1 MTATGRSAAAGGD
14 ARSGWCRAG
23 LALLRDQGPQAVTID
38 RLCGAMGRTKGAFY
52 HHFRD
57 VDAFH
62 AALLDA
68 WTELH
73 TGDVIAATSGP
84 GTAEARSARLGAA
97 AVGLDHALDR
107 AVRGWAL
114 HDARAREA
122 LDRVD
127 ARRIDYLAAIH
138 RERGRKDATVLAQLE
153 YAVFLGAQELGL
165 ADDRERGVPLGR
177 TLRTALEWLGGAGH
191 AEGTRRQR
199 PRSSRAPGRRRV

>member
-14 ARSGWCRAG
+14 VRSGWCRAG
-23 LALLRDQGPQAVTID
+23 LGLLRDQGPQAVTID
-38 RLCGAMGRTKGAFY
+38 RLCAAMGKTKGAFY

-62 AALLDA
+62 AAVLDA
-68 WTELH
+68 WAELH
-73 TGDVIAATSGP
+73 TADVIAVASSAL
-84 GTAEARSARLGAA
+84 TAEARSARLGAA

-107 AVRGWAL
+107 AIRGWAL

-122 LDRVD
+122 VGRVD

-165 ADDRERGVPLGR
+165 ADDAERGAPLGR
-177 TLRTALEWLGGAGH
+177 TLRAALEWLGAGR
-191 AEGTRRQR
+191 AASQRRRHGQ
-199 PRSSRAPGRRRV
+199 GRRGGGLPRE